1 MFRRALIALA
11 VVLAVALPSYA
22 QEQTGSI
29 SGTAKDSTGAVLPG
43 VTVELFNVTRGALA
57 TTQVTDANGV

>member
-29 SGTAKDSTGAVLPG
+29 AGP
-43 VTVELFNVTRGALA
+43 
-57 TTQVTDANGV
+57 